1 MPRLAAMDLR
11 LHSLSDLAALVRGR
25 SLSARELVAAS
36 LARIE
41 ELEPRLNA
49 WAALDGERAL
59 AEAAAI
65 DERLAAGEDVGPL
78 AGIPIGVKDLEDAA
92 GFTTAYGSALHV
104 DDAPATA
111 DSPLVARLRAAGC
124 VVIGKTTTPEFGFMG
139 DTVSPAFGA
148 TRNPWGTDRS
158 AGGSSGGSGA
168 AIASGMVP
176 LATGSDGGGSIRL
189 PSALCGLSGIKTSQG
204 RVPNGGANPPGSG
217 LFTVKGPMARRIA
230 DVVHALDV
238 CVGPDPTDVFSLAPP
253 HSPWAS
259 ALDDRGA
266 PDRVVWAPAPGFEV
280 DAEIAAVCAAAVAAL
295 AAAGTEVIEVER
307 VFTGEPLADWFTM
320 WTVYCERRQGPL
332 RGTPDWEQIDA
343 GLRAQMDHAQANV
356 DAVTFAR
363 AIDSAHV
370 HNLDLVKVFDR
381 APILLCP
388 TVAGQTAVVGHQ
400 GRVNGSETPFW
411 APFTGG
417 YNLTRN
423 PAGTV
428 PVGFTADGMPVGLQV
443 IGPQRADV
451 AVLRT
456 VAALEDVVGL
466 DPVAPMA

>member
-1 MPRLAAMDLR
+1 MDLR
-11 LHSLSDLAALVRGR
+11 LHPLSDLVALIRGR
-25 SLSARELVAAS
+25 SLAARELVATS

-49 WAALDGERAL
+49 WAALDGDRAL

-65 DERLAAGEDVGPL
+65 DERLAAGEELGPL
-78 AGIPIGVKDLEDAA
+78 AGIPIGVKDLEAAA

-104 DDAPATA
+104 SDAPAEA

-124 VVIGKTTTPEFGFMG
+124 IVVGKTTTPEFGFQG
-139 DTVSPAFGA
+139 DTTSPAFGP

-158 AGGSSGGSGA
+158 PGGSSGGSA
-168 AIASGMVP
+168 VAIASGMVP

-189 PSALCGLSGIKTSQG
+189 PSSLCGLSGIKTSQG
-204 RVPNGGANPPGSG
+204 RVPNGGATPPGSG

-230 DVVHALDV
+230 DVVYALDV
-238 CVGPDPTDVFSLAPP
+238 CVGPDPTDVFSLPPP
-253 HSPWAS
+253 HSPWGSVMA
-259 ALDDRGA
+259 DRGV
-266 PDRVVWAPAPGFEV
+266 PSRVIWAPAPGFEV
-280 DAEIAAVCAAAVAAL
+280 DAEIAGVCAAAVEAL
-295 AAAGTEVIEVER
+295 AAVGTEVIEVDR
-307 VFTGEPLADWFTM
+307 VFTDEPLADWFTM
-320 WTVYCERRQGPL
+320 WTVYCERRQGSL
-332 RGTPDWEQIDA
+332 RDGPEWERIDP
-343 GLRAQMDHAQANV
+343 GLRSQMDHAHANV
-356 DAVTFAR
+356 DTVAFAK
-363 AIDSAHV
+363 AIDSAHT
-370 HNLDLVKVFDR
+370 HNLDLVKLFDR

-400 GRVNGSETPFW
+400 GTVNGVETPFW
-411 APFTGG
+411 APFTGP

-443 IGPQRADV
+443 IGPQHADV

-456 VAALEDVVGL
+456 IAVLEDVVGVDAL
-466 DPVAPMA
+466 APLA